1 MSVSPLDDIVEISKR
16 CESLR
21 LALAE
26 ADDDFKTI
34 PNKKYLYLC
43 EVTGERPNFTF
54 LCFSQG
60 THGDTLDLHRSYL
73 GQRALLPILLTL
85 PLCPWISHINLS
97 EERLTTTLIQL
108 LCASLQNLPR
118 VRTIDVSGN
127 PFGSYGVR
135 SLLTLVLRNRSIVDC
150 RVDGVQ
156 CVGALLRRLYMACE
170 RNKLNAIQ
178 SKDTSLNSS
187 VSSSESTFTDERNPD
202 ERSDENM

>member
-1 MSVSPLDDIVEISKR
+1 MSVSPLDDIVEISRR

-21 LALAE
+21 QSLAN

-34 PNKKYLYLC
+34 PSKKYLYLC
-43 EVTGERPNFTF
+43 KVSGEKPNSTF
-54 LCFSQG
+54 LCFSEG
-60 THGDTLDLHRSYL
+60 THGGNLDLHCSYL
-73 GQRALLPILLTL
+73 SQRALLPILLTL
-85 PLCPWISHINLS
+85 PLCPWLSHINLR

-108 LCASLQNLPR
+108 LCMSLQDLPR

-135 SLLTLVLRNRSIVDC
+135 TLLTLVMRNRSIVDC

-170 RNKLNAIQ
+170 RNKMETVE
-178 SKDTSLNSS
+178 SKEASLNSS
-187 VSSSESTFTDERNPD
+187 DSSTVSSHTV
-202 ERSDENM
+202 